1 MILKSCLNC
10 KFHEIRKAEDEE
22 RSRCLRENC
31 YSEFSK
37 CIAERALH
45 QFLEGD
51 RAGID
56 RPFSV
61 LERIYTQ
68 EQ

>member
-1 MILKSCLNC
+1 MILNACLNC

-22 RSRCLRENC
+22 KSRCLRENC

-37 CIAERALH
+37 CIAKRALH
-45 QFLEGD
+45 QFLERD
-51 RAGID
+51 RTGID
-56 RPFSV
+56 RPSSV